1 MKAILKREFL
11 SFFRS
16 MTGWLFIGINL
27 VVFGLYFSVYN
38 LYQGIPSIS
47 YALNGMTFVFL
58 ITVPVLT
65 MRIFAAERRDRV
77 DQLTLTSPVS
87 VGKIV
92 LGKYL
97 ALALCYLIVIAIM
110 AISPLVLRMFGTVS
124 LRENYTALF
133 GMLLYGL
140 TLLAIGLFA
149 SSLTENLIVA
159 AVVSFLLIF
168 IGYIS
173 SSFVSTFSLTG
184 PVAKILGWYDF
195 ITPLTD
201 FLSGSFSLRHVVYYV
216 TAILIC
222 LVVTTQII
230 LKRRYNVSRKHLTLS
245 AFSLV
250 TIVAVFAVAVLG
262 NFAMTRVPAKAAVYD
277 MTARKYYTLG
287 SKSKKILKGLDKD
300 VTIYCM
306 AKKSALTYDYEI
318 TLKKTLEQ
326 YEAASKHIT
335 VKYIDPDKNPTF
347 ASKYTDE
354 DLSTGSLIVVSG
366 SKSKVI
372 PVSDLYETSVDYTS
386 YSQQISG
393 YDIEGQVTGAI
404 NYIGSDNLMKV
415 YVLTGH
421 DEPSMEATFT
431 RALQKLNAQ
440 TEELNFLTESKV
452 PDDASAVIVFGPQS
466 DFSEDDVKK
475 LESYVDDG
483 GRVFIALDVMKNSS
497 LTNVN
502 KFLNDEGIK
511 AGDGAIAETDE
522 NYYYQSP
529 YLLLPEVKDTNA
541 TKDVAG
547 TLQVFM
553 PYSLGLTKVKTDGVK
568 FVNLAVTSDKAIAKN
583 SQSADDLQTAV
594 QETDEKIRKESGDE
608 QGRFS
613 LGLIAKK
620 GKGRVAAFGSVY
632 TFTETMNQ
640 VVSGRNETLFSD
652 VFSYLLPDSGET
664 SVNIAAKTI
673 DSTTLTISAR
683 VIKVYGFFFGIFVP
697 LFLIV
702 CGAIVVVYRKRR

>member
-38 LYQGIPSIS
+38 LYQGIPTIS

-97 ALALCYLIVIAIM
+97 ALAICYLIVIAIM
-110 AISPLVLRMFGTVS
+110 AISPLVLRLFGTVS

-195 ITPLTD
+195 ITPLSD

-250 TIVAVFAVAVLG
+250 TIVAVFAVAVVG

-277 MTARKYYTLG
+277 MTASKYYTLG

-335 VKYIDPDKNPTF
+335 VKYVDPDKNPTF

-366 SKSKVI
+366 SKSRVI

-421 DEPSMEATFT
+421 DESSMEATFT
-431 RALQKLNAQ
+431 RALQKLNTQ

-452 PDDASAVIVFGPQS
+452 PNDASAVIVFGPQS

-497 LTNVN
+497 LTNVK

-511 AGDGAIAETDE
+511 ASDGAIAETDE

-529 YLLLPEVKDTNA
+529 
-541 TKDVAG
+541 
-547 TLQVFM
+547 
-553 PYSLGLTKVKTDGVK
+553 
-568 FVNLAVTSDKAIAKN
+568 
-583 SQSADDLQTAV
+583 
-594 QETDEKIRKESGDE
+594 
-608 QGRFS
+608 
-613 LGLIAKK
+613 
-620 GKGRVAAFGSVY
+620 
-632 TFTETMNQ
+632 
-640 VVSGRNETLFSD
+640 
-652 VFSYLLPDSGET
+652 
-664 SVNIAAKTI
+664 
-673 DSTTLTISAR
+673 
-683 VIKVYGFFFGIFVP
+683 
-697 LFLIV
+697 
-702 CGAIVVVYRKRR
+702 